1 MLCLTIFPL
10 AGFCC
15 VVQDAYQARLMF
27 GDALMSAVNMG
38 QMLHAAENTEDADKL
53 KSKVCCTGAA
63 HACWQGTCCLTTS
76 IPCHDKTRL

>member
-1 MLCLTIFPL
+1 MLVL
-10 AGFCC
+10 ALIVDG

-53 KSKVCCTGAA
+53 KSKVHSA
-63 HACWQGTCCLTTS
+63 
-76 IPCHDKTRL
+76 